1 VSKKNFIE
9 YVYLAEYMIGNGYPV
24 YTTDV
29 RKLAEKLEQ
38 LDNDG
43 DNDNNDHRRDIW
55 ALGNRLEDRLN

>member
-1 VSKKNFIE
+1 MSKKTFIE

-29 RKLAEKLEQ
+29 RKLAERLEQ

-43 DNDNNDHRRDIW
+43 DNDNDHRRDIW